1 MKTRATLAVGL
12 LAVAVAGCGGSGGA
26 QQVRS
31 AFEKTMHELAAR
43 NPAACSGFTKRY
55 ALEHTGEASYS
66 AALASCRRHTSSGS
80 VSVPSGLRVVKV
92 KVSGDSA
99 TVKAA
104 VPGQGTGIFHFLNQN
119 GQWKIDA
126 VTAK

>member
-1 MKTRATLAVGL
+1 VKTRATLAVGL
-12 LAVAVAGCGGSGGA
+12 LAVAAAGCRGSGGQ

-43 NPAACSGFTKRY
+43 NPAACSSFTERY
-55 ALEHTGEASYS
+55 ALEHTGQSNYS
-66 AALASCRRHTSSGS
+66 AALASCRRHISSGS

-92 KVSGDSA
+92 KVSGNSA
-99 TVKAA
+99 TVKSA
-104 VPGQGTGIFHFLNQN
+104 VPGQGTGVFHFLKQN
-119 GQWKIDA
+119 GQWKIDS